1 MLRPRVIV
9 QRTRVLPPP
18 GMEPTRRQLE
28 DPQKRSQ
35 REARTGPI
43 DGAQDP
49 PLGASV
55 GQPLARQRESGAA
68 PQGQHELQERR
79 ELLDTSPERQNLVL
93 EFPLAQVA
101 HVEADHALRRPAEPP
116 PGRRAR
122 DAEIGRECHVP
133 GAVDEILEPVVIAP
147 LRAGP
152 GRHRDDHRP
161 LAHAVQL
168 SQGETERPPT

>member
-1 MLRPRVIV
+1 MRRRHGLRDVRCGLGVGPHWAMLLV
-9 QRTRVLPPP
+9 
-18 GMEPTRRQLE
+18 
-28 DPQKRSQ
+28 
-35 REARTGPI
+35 
-43 DGAQDP
+43 
-49 PLGASV
+49 V
-55 GQPLARQRESGAA
+55 GVSTSGAG
-68 PQGQHELQERR
+68 QGTGKGQHELQERR

-93 EFPLAQVA
+93 EFPLAQVG
-101 HVEADHALRRPAEPP
+101 HVEADHALGRPAEPP